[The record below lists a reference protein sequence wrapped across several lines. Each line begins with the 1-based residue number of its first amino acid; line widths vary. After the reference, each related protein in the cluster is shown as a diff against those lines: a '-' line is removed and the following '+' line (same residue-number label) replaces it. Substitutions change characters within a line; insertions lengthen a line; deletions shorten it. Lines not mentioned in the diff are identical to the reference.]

1 MITIAAARF
10 SGAGQLRKTKTTM
23 AQILDS
29 IPYRWHV
36 VYSAEAC
43 TVTDAQGNPYCSVA
57 AGGSAVFWCVGKQ
70 VSLSS
75 DSARMYPLT
84 EDITAVFA
92 RFTAGEPVRSLLSD
106 SFEIQHSTWFNNTEQ
121 STISVQ
127 PALWQGRVLT
137 CYLKSTCP
145 VSLSGVNWLDGE
157 PAMVAGGTY
166 VIALQQIDADTILAN
181 LAYFYSIRA

>member
-1 MITIAAARF
+1 
-10 SGAGQLRKTKTTM
+10 M
-23 AQILDS
+23 AQLLDS

-84 EDITAVFA
+84 EDVSGVFA
-92 RFTAGEPVRSLLSD
+92 RFTPGEPVRALLSD
-106 SFEIQHSTWFNNTEQ
+106 TLEIQHATWFNNADQ
-121 STISVQ
+121 AAISVQ
-127 PALWQGRVLT
+127 PAAWQDRVLT
-137 CYLKSTCP
+137 CYLKTTCP
-145 VSLSGVNWLDGE
+145 ISLSGVNWIYGQPTMAE
-157 PAMVAGGTY
+157 GYTFVVVM
-166 VIALQQIDADTILAN
+166 QQIDASTVLAN
-181 LAYFYSIRA
+181 LAYVLPQ

>member
-10 SGAGQLRKTKTTM
+10 FGAGQLRKTKTTM

-29 IPYRWHV
+29 IPNRWHV

-84 EDITAVFA
+84 EDVSGVFA
-92 RFTAGEPVRSLLSD
+92 RFTPGEPVCALLSD
-106 SFEIQHSTWFNNTEQ
+106 TLEIQHATWFNNTEQ
-121 STISVQ
+121 ETITVQ
-127 PALWQGRVLT
+127 PAAWQDRVLT
-137 CYLKSTCP
+137 CYLKTTVP
-145 VSLSGVNWLDGE
+145 VSLSGVNWLYGE
-157 PAMVAGGTY
+157 PAMMEGY
-166 VIALQQIDADTILAN
+166 SFVIALQQVDAATVLAN
-181 LAYFYSIRA
+181 LAYTIKQ

>member
-10 SGAGQLRKTKTTM
+10 FGAGQLRKTKTTM

-36 VYSAEAC
+36 VYSAEVC

-84 EDITAVFA
+84 EDVSAVFA
-92 RFTAGEPVRSLLSD
+92 RFTPGEPVRPLLSD
-106 SFEIQHSTWFNNTEQ
+106 TLEIQHATWFNNTGQ
-121 STISVQ
+121 AAITVC
-127 PALWQGRVLT
+127 PAAWQDRVLT
-137 CYLKSTCP
+137 CYLKTAVP
-145 VSLSGVNWLDGE
+145 VSLSGVNWIYGQ
-157 PAMVAGGTY
+157 PSMAAGYTF
-166 VIALQQIDADTILAN
+166 VVALQQVDASTILAN
-181 LAYFYSIRA
+181 LAYVIPQ